1 MDSLIFFARAMSNV
15 DSVGEPE
22 SDLGPD
28 GSGGLSM
35 MKSMASSRSATADLQ
50 EQPYFVRSLAAPSLW
65 HILKPSRSS
74 PYRVRGR
81 LPFRERGMSVMTSMR
96 KSMTVSPLSVL
107 AWILWERFM
116 GLLAVCD

>member
-1 MDSLIFFARAMSNV
+1 MDSLIFFARVMSKV
-15 DSVGEPE
+15 DSVEEPE
-22 SDLGPD
+22 SNLGPD

-35 MKSMASSRSATADLQ
+35 MKSMASSRSATAGLQ
-50 EQPYFVRSLAAPSLW
+50 EQPYLVSSLAAPSLW

-74 PYRVRGR
+74 P
-81 LPFRERGMSVMTSMR
+81 FRERGMPFMTSMR